1 MGRAETDE
9 AMEFVLQSIEVGQ
22 GSPYHETAH
31 RVAYKGDPGELIARA
46 VFSNVL
52 KHFLAQTISHLCNVA
67 VRLALIGR
75 TLQEDGLR

>member
-1 MGRAETDE
+1 MGGAETDE

-52 KHFLAQTISHLCNVA
+52 KHFLAQAISHLCNVA
-67 VRLALIGR
+67 VRLAFVGR